1 MQKLVLATLLAV
13 ASVSAW
19 AGVNDKFLGDATNPI
34 IEVGES
40 DILPFGSGK
49 VGISINGSNFINL
62 VDGPFYHIK
71 KKFNNTP
78 INTSANQN
86 VNGALNPT
94 YLTLKD
100 VNKVI
105 GFFYNPTLGQVWYEK
120 RANNTEVISVRQIA
134 EPAIPAAPK
143 FGGLVV
149 AKVPNAEVYF
159 GEWAPRAANP
169 STGSNTNLGM
179 NNAAHTVFFVG
190 ENPTGNTTGLATAKY
205 AVLGVNQHTPGQND
219 FFTGELT
226 ANFGSGD
233 KGDLTGTL
241 SRGAEVINFA
251 GTKIDNAFGTFERKM
266 DNNEKEMDVSGR
278 FYGAQAA
285 ALAGYAKRGTPD
297 QRDDVAFGGA
307 KK

>member
-1 MQKLVLATLLAV
+1 MKNVMLAALLSV

-19 AGVNDKFLGDATNPI
+19 AGVNDDFPGQATTTHVK
-34 IEVGES
+34 VGES

-49 VGISINGSNFINL
+49 AGISLDGSKFINL
-62 VDGPFYHIK
+62 ADGPFYYIK
-71 KKFNNTP
+71 KKYNNTP
-78 INTSANQN
+78 INSGVEQS
-86 VNGALNPT
+86 VNGALNPK

-120 RANNTEVISVRQIA
+120 RMNNTDVISVRQIA
-134 EPAIPAAPK
+134 NPAIPAAPK

-159 GEWAPRAANP
+159 GEWAPRGANP
-169 STGSNTNLGM
+169 STGSDTNLGM
-179 NNAAHTVFFVG
+179 NNVQHTVFFVG

-226 ANFGSGD
+226 ANFSSG
-233 KGDLTGTL
+233 KLTGTL
-241 SRGAEVINFA
+241 SRGGEVINFEKTA
-251 GTKIDNAFGTFERKM
+251 INNTTGTFERKG
-266 DNNEKEMDVSGR
+266 DIQGR
-278 FYGAQAA
+278 FYGTQAA
-285 ALAGYAKRGTPD
+285 ALAGYTTRGTSD
-297 QRDDVAFGGA
+297 RRDDVAFGGV